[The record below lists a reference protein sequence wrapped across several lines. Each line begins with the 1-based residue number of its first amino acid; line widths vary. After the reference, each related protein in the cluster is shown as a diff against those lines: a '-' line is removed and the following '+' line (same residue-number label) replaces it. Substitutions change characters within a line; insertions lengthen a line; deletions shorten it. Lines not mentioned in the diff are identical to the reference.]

1 MHSRISE
8 AQLSR
13 ADVVIR
19 PKVGRIGPAD
29 FDRRHDAVME
39 GEKAAIDALP
49 AIQNILAK
57 LKQSGRLE

>member
-1 MHSRISE
+1 M
-8 AQLSR
+8 
-13 ADVVIR
+13 
-19 PKVGRIGPAD
+19 VGWIGSAD
-29 FDRRHDAVME
+29 FDKRHDAVME